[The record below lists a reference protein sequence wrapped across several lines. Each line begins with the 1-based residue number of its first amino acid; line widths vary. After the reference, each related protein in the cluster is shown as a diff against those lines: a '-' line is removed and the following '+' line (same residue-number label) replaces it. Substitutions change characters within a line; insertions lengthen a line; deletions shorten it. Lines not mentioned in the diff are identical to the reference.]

1 MSNSGGDG
9 EKQRGEEDQS
19 TDPQDLFDFYGRWL
33 LEFRQTAELLSQRA
47 DLSPLERRT
56 IRGMMEVL
64 DRISEQHDLQPREPQ
79 VD

>member
-1 MSNSGGDG
+1 MSNSGRDG
-9 EKQRGEEDQS
+9 EKQSGEEDQS

-64 DRISEQHDLQPREPQ
+64 DRISEQHDLQPRERPS
-79 VD
+79 

>member
-1 MSNSGGDG
+1 MSSSGGDG
-9 EKQRGEEDQS
+9 EKKSGEEDQS

-33 LEFRQTAELLSQRA
+33 PEFRQTADRLSQRA

-64 DRISEQHDLQPREPQ
+64 DRISEEHDLRPRGRSI
-79 VD
+79 D